1 MTQKWSQLIQIIP
14 EFHFYNNRPYS
25 MNLTSPKLQINYNHV
40 RTGRNTTNQ
49 SFIKTNS

>member
-1 MTQKWSQLIQIIP
+1 MTHKWSQLMKIIP

-25 MNLTSPKLQINYNHV
+25 MNFTRMKLQINYNRD

-49 SFIKTNS
+49 SFIKISS